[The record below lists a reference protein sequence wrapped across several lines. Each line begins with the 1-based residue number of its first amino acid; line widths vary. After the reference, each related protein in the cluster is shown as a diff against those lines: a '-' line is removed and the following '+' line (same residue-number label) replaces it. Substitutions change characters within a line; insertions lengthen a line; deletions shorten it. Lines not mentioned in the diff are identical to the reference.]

1 MTRKSYHVTPSGKGW
16 CVRRA
21 GAARADSIHDNKPDA
36 ITRAKDLAQRG
47 ALGQVKVHRRDGEI
61 QTENTYGGDPRR
73 LRG

>member
-1 MTRKSYHVTPSGKGW
+1 MSRMSYHVTPSGSGW
-16 CVRRA
+16 SVRRA

-36 ITRAKDLAQRG
+36 ITRAKDLATRG

-61 QTENTYGGDPRR
+61 QTEYTYGRDPRR